1 MEPEKEEATA
11 SRGSMTTWRSA
22 IQGGELEG
30 EGVASMET
38 DQGVAASSSAVS
50 SVLQMVPGIQ

>member
-1 MEPEKEEATA
+1 
-11 SRGSMTTWRSA
+11 MTTWGPA

-50 SVLQMVPGIQ
+50 SVLKMVPGIQWVLNKCR